1 VEAQLVLEES
11 GVHLVVEEL
20 QVQLVLQEPTVPLV
34 ESQLKGCS
42 GYS

>member
-20 QVQLVLQEPTVPLV
+20 EVQLELQEPTVPLV